1 MDYNLDK
8 IKNRLESLKQTSKP
22 KQTEKKDYTLVYWK
36 PKAEGKYQIRFLKSN
51 LSIFKHREELIQ
63 PFQEVLVHYG
73 IGKYP
78 IVSLI
83 NYWAVYDKDNKQIS
97 DTTWANKDDAIKFAK
112 TIPDATVGPAKDPIV
127 EFCSKLRDKN
137 KFDAENWRLAKQ
149 LDPKLRV
156 FAPIIVR
163 GEEEKGVRLFEF
175 SKTIYE
181 ELLNI
186 YQDEDYGNYIDIAEG
201 FDFVV
206 NASKVQD
213 RPGFAL
219 SLRPKPRQTPLSED
233 ASQIQTWLDNQ
244 PNLLEEKYKYTYD
257 KLKEELQNFISG
269 GEEKEDDIISE
280 PAVGF
285 EDGSPA
291 KEEKKFTLSTQGT
304 PKKAKS
310 EEFDS
315 LFEDDLPF

>member
-1 MDYNLDK
+1 MDLNK
-8 IKNRLESLKQTSKP
+8 IKNRLDNLNQASKP

-36 PKAEGKYQIRFLKSN
+36 PKAEGKYQIRFVPSKIN
-51 LSIFKHREELIQ
+51 KDN
-63 PFQEVLVHYG
+63 PFQEIFMHYG
-73 IGKYP
+73 VGKYP
-78 IVSLI
+78 IVALT
-83 NYWAVYDKDNKQIS
+83 NWGED
-97 DTTWANKDDAIKFAK
+97 
-112 TIPDATVGPAKDPIV
+112 DPIV
-127 EFCSKLRDKN
+127 EFSKKLRKSSES
-137 KFDAENWRLAKQ
+137 ENWRLAKQ
-149 LDPKLRV
+149 LDPKMRV
-156 FAPIIVR
+156 FAPVIVR
-163 GEEEKGVRLFEF
+163 GEEDKGVRLFEF
-175 SKTIYE
+175 SKTIYM
-181 ELLNI
+181 ELLSI
-186 YQDEDYGNYIDIAEG
+186 ADDEDYGDFTDVAEG

-219 SLRPKPRQTPLSED
+219 SLRPKPKQTPLSED
-233 ASQIQTWLDNQ
+233 ASQITTWLENQ
-244 PNLLEEKYKYTYD
+244 PILLEERYKYTYD
-257 KLKEELQNFISG
+257 KLKEELQTFISG

-285 EDGSPA
+285 ESETPA

>member
-1 MDYNLDK
+1 MDLNK
-8 IKNRLESLKQTSKP
+8 IKSRLDNLNQASKP

-36 PKAEGKYQIRFLKSN
+36 PKEEGKYQIRFVPSKIN
-51 LSIFKHREELIQ
+51 KDN
-63 PFQEVLVHYG
+63 PFQEVFMHYG
-73 IGKYP
+73 VGKYP
-78 IVSLI
+78 IVALT
-83 NYWAVYDKDNKQIS
+83 NWGED
-97 DTTWANKDDAIKFAK
+97 
-112 TIPDATVGPAKDPIV
+112 DPIV
-127 EFCSKLRDKN
+127 DFTKKLRKSSES
-137 KFDAENWRLAKQ
+137 ENWRLAKQ
-149 LDPKLRV
+149 LDPKMRV
-156 FAPIIVR
+156 FAPVIVR
-163 GEEEKGVRLFEF
+163 GEEDKGVRLFEF
-175 SKTIYE
+175 SKTIYM
-181 ELLNI
+181 ELLSI
-186 YQDEDYGNYIDIAEG
+186 ADDEDYGDFTDVAQG

-219 SLRPKPRQTPLSED
+219 SLRPKPKQTPLSSD
-233 ASQIQTWLDNQ
+233 ASQITTWLENQ
-244 PNLLEEKYKYTYD
+244 PILLEERYKYTYD

-280 PAVGF
+280 PASGF
-285 EDGSPA
+285 EDDSPA

>member
-1 MDYNLDK
+1 MDLNK
-8 IKNRLESLKQTSKP
+8 IKSRLDNLNQASKP

-36 PKAEGKYQIRFLKSN
+36 PKEEGKYQIRFVPSKIN
-51 LSIFKHREELIQ
+51 KDN
-63 PFQEVLVHYG
+63 PFQEVFMHYG
-73 IGKYP
+73 VGKYP
-78 IVSLI
+78 IVALT
-83 NYWAVYDKDNKQIS
+83 NWGED
-97 DTTWANKDDAIKFAK
+97 
-112 TIPDATVGPAKDPIV
+112 DPIV
-127 EFCSKLRDKN
+127 EFSKKLRKSSES
-137 KFDAENWRLAKQ
+137 ENWRLAKQ
-149 LDPKLRV
+149 LDPKMRV
-156 FAPIIVR
+156 FAPVIVR
-163 GEEEKGVRLFEF
+163 GEEDKGVRLFEF
-175 SKTIYE
+175 SKTIYM
-181 ELLNI
+181 ELLSI
-186 YQDEDYGNYIDIAEG
+186 ADDEDYGDFTDVAEG

-219 SLRPKPRQTPLSED
+219 SLRPKPKQTPLSSD
-233 ASQIQTWLDNQ
+233 ASQITTWLENQ
-244 PNLLEEKYKYTYD
+244 PILLEERYKYTYD

-280 PAVGF
+280 PASGF
-285 EDGSPA
+285 EDDSPA

>member
-1 MDYNLDK
+1 MDLNK
-8 IKNRLESLKQTSKP
+8 IKSRLNNLNQAAKP
-22 KQTEKKDYTLVYWK
+22 KQTEKKDYTLIYWK
-36 PKAEGKYQIRFLKSN
+36 PKAEGKYQIRFVPSKIN
-51 LSIFKHREELIQ
+51 KDN
-63 PFQEVLVHYG
+63 PFQEVFMHYG
-73 IGKYP
+73 VGKYP
-78 IVSLI
+78 IVALT
-83 NYWAVYDKDNKQIS
+83 NWGED
-97 DTTWANKDDAIKFAK
+97 
-112 TIPDATVGPAKDPIV
+112 DPIV
-127 EFCSKLRDKN
+127 EFSKKLRKSSES
-137 KFDAENWRLAKQ
+137 ENWRLAKQ
-149 LDPKLRV
+149 LDPKMRV
-156 FAPIIVR
+156 FAPVIVR

-219 SLRPKPRQTPLSED
+219 SLRPKPKQSQLSSD

-244 PNLLEEKYKYTYD
+244 PILLEERYKYTYD
-257 KLKEELQNFISG
+257 KLKEELQTFISG

-280 PAVGF
+280 PASGF
-285 EDGSPA
+285 EDDSPA

>member
-1 MDYNLDK
+1 MDLNK
-8 IKNRLESLKQTSKP
+8 IKSRLDNLNQASKP

-36 PKAEGKYQIRFLKSN
+36 PKEEGKYQIRFVPSKIN
-51 LSIFKHREELIQ
+51 KDN
-63 PFQEVLVHYG
+63 PFQEVFMHYG
-73 IGKYP
+73 VGKYP
-78 IVSLI
+78 IVALT
-83 NYWAVYDKDNKQIS
+83 NWGED
-97 DTTWANKDDAIKFAK
+97 
-112 TIPDATVGPAKDPIV
+112 DPIV
-127 EFCSKLRDKN
+127 DFTKKLRKSSES
-137 KFDAENWRLAKQ
+137 ENWRLAKQ
-149 LDPKLRV
+149 LDPKMRV
-156 FAPIIVR
+156 FAPVIVR
-163 GEEEKGVRLFEF
+163 GEEDKGVRLFEF
-175 SKTIYE
+175 SKTIYM
-181 ELLNI
+181 ELLSI
-186 YQDEDYGNYIDIAEG
+186 ADDEDYGDFTDVAEG

-219 SLRPKPRQTPLSED
+219 SLRPKPKQTPLSSD
-233 ASQIQTWLDNQ
+233 ASQITTWLENQ
-244 PNLLEEKYKYTYD
+244 PILLEERYKYTYD

-280 PAVGF
+280 PASGF
-285 EDGSPA
+285 EGDSQP

>member
-1 MDYNLDK
+1 MDLNK
-8 IKNRLESLKQTSKP
+8 IKSRLDNLNQASKP

-36 PKAEGKYQIRFLKSN
+36 PKAEGKYQIRFVPSKIN
-51 LSIFKHREELIQ
+51 KDN
-63 PFQEVLVHYG
+63 PFQEVFMHYG
-73 IGKYP
+73 VGKYP
-78 IVSLI
+78 IVALT
-83 NYWAVYDKDNKQIS
+83 NWGED
-97 DTTWANKDDAIKFAK
+97 
-112 TIPDATVGPAKDPIV
+112 DPIV
-127 EFCSKLRDKN
+127 DFTKKLRKSSES
-137 KFDAENWRLAKQ
+137 ENWRLAKQ
-149 LDPKLRV
+149 LDPKMRV
-156 FAPIIVR
+156 FAPVIVR
-163 GEEEKGVRLFEF
+163 GEEDKGVRLFEF
-175 SKTIYE
+175 SKTIYM
-181 ELLNI
+181 ELLSI
-186 YQDEDYGNYIDIAEG
+186 ADDEDYGDFTDVAQG

-219 SLRPKPRQTPLSED
+219 SLRPKPKQSQLSSD

-244 PNLLEEKYKYTYD
+244 PILLEERYKYTYD

-280 PAVGF
+280 PASGF
-285 EDGSPA
+285 EGDSPA
-291 KEEKKFTLSTQGT
+291 KEQKKFTLSTQGT

>member
-1 MDYNLDK
+1 MDLNK
-8 IKNRLESLKQTSKP
+8 IKNRLDNLNQASKP

-36 PKAEGKYQIRFLKSN
+36 PKAEGKYQIRFVPSKIN
-51 LSIFKHREELIQ
+51 KDN
-63 PFQEVLVHYG
+63 PFQEIFMHYG
-73 IGKYP
+73 VGKYP
-78 IVSLI
+78 IVALT
-83 NYWAVYDKDNKQIS
+83 NWGED
-97 DTTWANKDDAIKFAK
+97 
-112 TIPDATVGPAKDPIV
+112 DPIV
-127 EFCSKLRDKN
+127 EFSKKLRKSSES
-137 KFDAENWRLAKQ
+137 ENWRLAKQ
-149 LDPKLRV
+149 LDPKMRV
-156 FAPIIVR
+156 FAPVIVR
-163 GEEEKGVRLFEF
+163 GEEDKGVRLFEF
-175 SKTIYE
+175 SKTIYM
-181 ELLNI
+181 ELLSI
-186 YQDEDYGNYIDIAEG
+186 ADDEDYGDFTDVAEG

-219 SLRPKPRQTPLSED
+219 SLRPKPKQTPLSSD
-233 ASQIQTWLDNQ
+233 ASQITTWLENQ
-244 PNLLEEKYKYTYD
+244 PILLEERYKYTYD
-257 KLKEELQNFISG
+257 KLKEELQTFISG

-285 EDGSPA
+285 ESETPA